1 MLKALNVLSVKH
13 EQRTSQKTGKPFEF
27 LALQGIMEFSDGT
40 QEVFV
45 YDWFAKRGEPL
56 PELKPG
62 RYLPVLEPVP
72 NNMSRKLEARI
83 VSLEPLDRKA
93 A

>member
-1 MLKALNVLSVKH
+1 MLKSLNILSVVH
-13 EQRTSQKTGKPFEF
+13 EKKTSKSGNPFEF
-27 LALQGIMEFSDGT
+27 LALQGVMEFSDGR

-62 RYLPVLEPVP
+62 RYLPTLEPVA
-72 NNMSRKLEARI
+72 NNMTRKFEAR
-83 VSLEPLDRKA
+83 VVAFQPVNLKA